1 MKAAE
6 PKINFHELQ
15 RIISVYSAFISAG
28 LKEYHSK
35 KLSII
40 SKVKEENNFFED
52 LEEQIQL
59 GDLSHVISVGDYV
72 FSESDEDNPILPVP
86 NRKKK

>member
-1 MKAAE
+1 MKHPECWDSLSKQEKYLLERISKMKAAE

-52 LEEQIQL
+52 LEE
-59 GDLSHVISVGDYV
+59 
-72 FSESDEDNPILPVP
+72 
-86 NRKKK
+86 

>member
-1 MKAAE
+1 MKHPECWDSLSKQEKYLLERINKMKAAE

-52 LEEQIQL
+52 LEE
-59 GDLSHVISVGDYV
+59 
-72 FSESDEDNPILPVP
+72 
-86 NRKKK
+86 

>member
-52 LEEQIQL
+52 LEE
-59 GDLSHVISVGDYV
+59 
-72 FSESDEDNPILPVP
+72 
-86 NRKKK
+86 